1 MTLALVV
8 PCKNEYRRLDPSAFL
23 DAIRAFPCLTF
34 LFVDDGS
41 TDETAETLAFL
52 ERQSPAVQ
60 ALYLPRNV
68 GKAEAVRAG
77 VQTLLVQTATDWIG
91 FWDADLATPL
101 AELAA
106 FRAALERVPDAQ
118 AVLGARWPHLGAQI
132 DRTFFRNAT
141 GALMKVLIR
150 QVLHAP
156 VYDTQCGAKIF
167 RRDLARRIFAAP
179 FRSRWL
185 FDVELLHR
193 IPPRILRHAVLEQPL
208 AVWRDVPG
216 SKVRLTDSV
225 RVFFDLLRIAR
236 DDSAPG
242 ARTTRGCAPAST
254 TRPFANAHRF

>member
-8 PCKNEYRRLDPSAFL
+8 PCKNEYRRLDVAAFL
-23 DAIRAFPCLTF
+23 DAIRAFPYLTF

-52 ERQSPAVQ
+52 ARQSPAVQ

-77 VQTLLVQTATDWIG
+77 VQKLLDETAADWIG

-101 AELAA
+101 DALAA
-106 FRAALERVPDAQ
+106 FAGTLARHPGAQ

-132 DRTFFRNAT
+132 DRTAFRSAT
-141 GALMKVLIR
+141 GALMKGLIR
-150 QVLHAP
+150 CVLRAP

-167 RRDLARRIFAAP
+167 RRDLARQIFAAP
-179 FRSRWL
+179 FLSRWL
-185 FDVELLHR
+185 FDVELLRR
-193 IPPRILRHAVLEQPL
+193 IPPRTLRRDVLEQPL

-216 SKVRLTDSV
+216 SKVRLADTL
-225 RVFFDLLRIAR
+225 RVFRDLLRIAR
-236 DDSAPG
+236 AP
-242 ARTTRGCAPAST
+242 RPAL
-254 TRPFANAHRF
+254 A